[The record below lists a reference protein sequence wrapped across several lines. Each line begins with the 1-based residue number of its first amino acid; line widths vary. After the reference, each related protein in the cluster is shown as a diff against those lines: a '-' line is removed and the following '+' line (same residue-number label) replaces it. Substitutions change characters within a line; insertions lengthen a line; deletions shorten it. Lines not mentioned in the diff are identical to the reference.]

1 MWDIE
6 VAQAHAV
13 ALISHLPP
21 DRAEL
26 WGTVIR
32 SGYLQADYVGA
43 MTPGEQ
49 VVLLRDVDAACDAL
63 YSALQRDLVDEL
75 YRVLVEEMGADEVAR
90 RTECE
95 CCHDELPVSGG
106 IHDPGQVGVL
116 PRPPFFCDQACL
128 DEAAELRGSAA
139 FQ

>member
-32 SGYLQADYVGA
+32 DGVLRARRIAA

-49 VVLLRDVDAACDAL
+49 ITLARDVEDAVDSMC
-63 YSALQRDLVDEL
+63 SALHRDMVDEL
-75 YRVLVEEMGADEVAR
+75 YRILIDAMGVDEVAR
-90 RTECE
+90 RTTCE
-95 CCHDELPVSGG
+95 GCGDQLPAGGG
-106 IHDPGQVGVL
+106 IHDPGQVGVMAH
-116 PRPPFFCDQACL
+116 PPFFCDQGCL
-128 DEAAELRGSAA
+128 DEGAERQGLARSR
-139 FQ
+139 